1 MFWITIRYN
10 MQKRIRLMK
19 RLAPF
24 LVAVVGMMA
33 LSLSVAFAAS
43 SSGVTIE
50 SIAHTIGSETEE
62 KLIFKLSAQVGTK
75 IYTMKGDNPRLIID
89 FPNSS
94 YTGKSVIPLVDGKLA
109 TTIRSGLHQA
119 PEQKT
124 RIVIDLAKQIPVR
137 FTSDYSEA
145 DNILT
150 VILLSDVQ
158 EPPQKKTP
166 PAPAVKQ
173 EVAAPLPKS
182 FEAVVAAKPVE
193 EKPMPPRF
201 PPQEPTK
208 KAMDTPPI
216 ETVTPGKSEN
226 PKLLNISFDDSSTK
240 GEMVLFHLTAFQPP
254 MVSAAEKDNPK
265 VFCDFMG
272 MELSKG
278 VEVDIAAKGKFVERI
293 STSKHSKPDKIRVV
307 LNLSPNRDYDLQQVF
322 FKNDNLFVLIVNEL
336 PLEKSAQ

>member
-1 MFWITIRYN
+1 
-10 MQKRIRLMK
+10 MK
-19 RLAPF
+19 RLAPL
-24 LVAVVGMMA
+24 LVAVAGVMA
-33 LSLSVAFAAS
+33 LCLSVAFAAS

-50 SIAHTIGSETEE
+50 SISHKVGAETEE
-62 KLIFKLSAQVGTK
+62 KLTFKLSAHVGTK
-75 IYTMKGDNPRLIID
+75 IFTMKGDNPRLIID

-94 YTGKSVIPLVDGKLA
+94 YAGKGIIPLADGKLA
-109 TTIRSGLHQA
+109 TTIRIGLHQI

-124 RIVIDLAKQIPVR
+124 RVVVDLAKQIPVR
-137 FTSDYSEA
+137 YTSEYSEA

-150 VILLSDVQ
+150 VVLLSAAPEQ
-158 EPPQKKTP
+158 PPKETP
-166 PAPAVKQ
+166 PVAAVKQ
-173 EVAAPLPKS
+173 EIAAPQPKPTEVAVLPRS
-182 FEAVVAAKPVE
+182 VE
-193 EKPMPPRF
+193 ETPPPPLF

-208 KAMDTPPI
+208 KAV
-216 ETVTPGKSEN
+216 VTPVTETTALGKSEN
-226 PKLLNISFDDSSTK
+226 PKLLDISFDDSSTK

-254 MVSAAEKDNPK
+254 TVSAVEKDNPR

-278 VEVDIAAKGKFVERI
+278 VEENIAAKGKYVQRI

-336 PLEKSAQ
+336 PPEKSAQ